1 MKQYKG
7 DLELNLCALC
17 VLAVVKYQYS
27 YGSYHLR
34 IVFNTP
40 LVAKC
45 SVVIFIGKY
54 FYELCT
60 QKNIFTG
67 WNY

>member
-1 MKQYKG
+1 MQELMAKCYEAAQRRSI
-7 DLELNLCALC
+7 ELNLCALC

-45 SVVIFIGKY
+45 SVVIFH
-54 FYELCT
+54 
-60 QKNIFTG
+60 
-67 WNY
+67 W